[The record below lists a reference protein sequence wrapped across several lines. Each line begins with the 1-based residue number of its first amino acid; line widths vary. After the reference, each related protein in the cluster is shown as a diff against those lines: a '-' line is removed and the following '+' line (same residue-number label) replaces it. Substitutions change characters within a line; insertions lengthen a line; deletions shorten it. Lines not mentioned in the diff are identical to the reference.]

1 MATTF
6 LLLILAM
13 AAIISCL
20 QLELDQALLLQ
31 MAQTQVLQSKN
42 FWVQTSL
49 GRVLHGS
56 KVANWKNHVRGG
68 SFNDCAR
75 LYDESESLLSRLLPD
90 HDESHYTEDDARTW
104 LSGVLANHRSCLDGL
119 DHHEKAGFIDQA
131 DHHDHV
137 VAKNLT
143 TLLISEALAKLYV
156 ISQTKNLLK
165 MGGILT
171 LWNTS
176 TSSANFIVAKVGSG
190 THRTINAAVVALSRM
205 EVYNEKVEMR
215 WNMKN
220 VMLVGDGID
229 KTIVTG
235 VSGDGFWVSNITF
248 ENTAGPYKLRAV
260 ALRVSSDRAV
270 FYRCSF
276 RGYQDTLCVH
286 SLRQFYR
293 DCHIYGTIDFIF
305 GDATAVF
312 QNCDI
317 FVRRPM
323 RHQANMVTSQGRV
336 DSNENT
342 GIAIQGC
349 RVRSARDLSAVKN
362 NTFRTFLGRPWKKY
376 SRTVFMKT
384 DLDGS
389 IDPEGWTE
397 WRRNFSLSTLFF
409 GEYMNTGIGAST
421 QRRVP
426 GRLVLLQ
433 LVHLSTQSWIPV
445 TGVPMWLGISGV
457 LSTYN
462 VT

>member
-143 TLLISEALAKLYV
+143 TLLINLTTLLISEALAKLLSPARPPPPLNV
-156 ISQTKNLLK
+156 FHAGRGPPPRHVRCGVPPKNLLK

-229 KTIVTG
+229 KTIVTRNRNVLDG
-235 VSGDGFWVSNITF
+235 VSGDGFWVRNITF
-248 ENTAGPYKLRAV
+248 ENTTGPYKLRAV

-286 SLRQFYR
+286 SLRQLYR

-305 GDATAVF
+305 GDVTAVF

-317 FVRRPM
+317 FLRRPM
-323 RHQANMVTSQGRV
+323 RHQANMITSQGRV

-362 NTFRTFLGRPWKKY
+362 STFRTFLGRPWKKY

-397 WRRNFSLSTLFF
+397 WRGNFSLSMLFF
-409 GEYMNTGIGAST
+409 GEYMNKGIGAST
-421 QRRVP
+421 QRRVK
-426 GRLVLLQ
+426 
-433 LVHLSTQSWIPV
+433 
-445 TGVPMWLGISGV
+445 
-457 LSTYN
+457 
-462 VT
+462 

>member
-119 DHHEKAGFIDQA
+119 DHHEKAA
-131 DHHDHV
+131 
-137 VAKNLT
+137 
-143 TLLISEALAKLYV
+143 
-156 ISQTKNLLK
+156 KNLLK

-229 KTIVTG
+229 KTIVTGNRNVLAIWFMIIG

-421 QRRVP
+421 QRR
-426 GRLVLLQ
+426 
-433 LVHLSTQSWIPV
+433 
-445 TGVPMWLGISGV
+445 
-457 LSTYN
+457 
-462 VT
+462 